1 MAKDIYHQIV
11 KEALEK
17 DGWLITH
24 DPYLLN
30 RNSKSKPYEI
40 DLGAEKILIAER
52 GVEHI
57 AVEIKSF
64 LGSSVTYDFHAA
76 FGQYGIYRYF
86 LETKDPD
93 RKLFLAVTEEVY
105 ESFFKDIDIE
115 NLCIHFN
122 INLII
127 FDSEHKNII
136 QWIER

>member
-57 AVEIKSF
+57 AV
-64 LGSSVTYDFHAA
+64 
-76 FGQYGIYRYF
+76 
-86 LETKDPD
+86 
-93 RKLFLAVTEEVY
+93 
-105 ESFFKDIDIE
+105 
-115 NLCIHFN
+115 
-122 INLII
+122 
-127 FDSEHKNII
+127 
-136 QWIER
+136 